1 MKTTM
6 SALRCAAAAVLVLTA
21 LASQSFAQNSALV
34 TAAGQKQVLAD
45 PGVPLLGS
53 SHPNITVVEY
63 FDYNCGYCRK
73 LAPAFAAL
81 VGKDPAVAV
90 LYKEWPIF
98 GGVSKYA
105 ARSAL
110 AAQWQGKYLQAHEAL
125 MSAPR
130 LAQEAQVDTA
140 LAQTGID
147 MPRLKKDLEIH
158 GRAIDQLLERNEMEA
173 GALDMK
179 GTPGLMAGRFVV
191 WNIGDLQGLQEA
203 VDNARKAK
211 L

>member
-6 SALRCAAAAVLVLTA
+6 SALRFAAAAILVLTA

-34 TAAGQKQVLAD
+34 TLAGQKQVLAD
-45 PGVPLLGS
+45 PGVPLQGS
-53 SHPNITVVEY
+53 AHPNITLVEY

-73 LAPAFAAL
+73 LAPAFGEL
-81 VGKDPAVAV
+81 VRKDPGVAV

-125 MSAPR
+125 MGAAR
-130 LAQEAQVDTA
+130 LAQEAQVDMA
-140 LAQTGID
+140 LAQAGID
-147 MPRLKKDLEIH
+147 MSRLKKDLETH

-173 GALDMK
+173 SALELQ

-203 VDNARKAK
+203 IDNARKAK